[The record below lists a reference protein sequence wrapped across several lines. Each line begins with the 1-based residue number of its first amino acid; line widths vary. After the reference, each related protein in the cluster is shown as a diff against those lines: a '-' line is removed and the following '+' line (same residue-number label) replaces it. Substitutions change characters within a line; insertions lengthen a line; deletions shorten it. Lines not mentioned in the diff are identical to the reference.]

1 MPLNK
6 ETLSMNFMFQT
17 IIKIRNCLPAILL
30 VAPIVYADQ
39 MFTLISPEEYAEAL
53 TLVQPDDLD
62 YMPKAVLDAPKI
74 RVKSPVASASLVS
87 PVDIEVYFE
96 AANGAAIDMKSLKIL
111 YVMLFKKDVTS
122 RILEHAEVGA
132 DFLKV
137 SGAKLPTG
145 KHTFILKIQDTQMRK
160 ASQKFEVVVEG

>member
-1 MPLNK
+1 
-6 ETLSMNFMFQT
+6 
-17 IIKIRNCLPAILL
+17 
-30 VAPIVYADQ
+30 
-39 MFTLISPEEYAEAL
+39 MFTLISPEEYAESL
-53 TLVQPDDLD
+53 TIVQPDDLE
-62 YMPKAVLDAPKI
+62 YLPKAVLDAPKI

-111 YVMLFKKDVTS
+111 YVLLFKKDVTN

-137 SGAKLPTG
+137 SGAKLPAG
-145 KHTFILKIQDTQMRK
+145 KHAFILKIQDTQMRK